1 ETFQA
6 FVSTLTELALGTEG
20 DVDALKAAAYPGTGR
35 TVAEEITHLI
45 ATIGENMGV
54 RRVAHVT
61 VPVGVVAS
69 YVHNAAAPGL
79 GKIGVIVGLQT
90 EGDAEQAT
98 ALGRQIA
105 MHIAAARPEAVSVD
119 EVDASALD
127 RERDVLT
134 EQARASGKPEN
145 IIAKMVEGRLRKYYE
160 EVVLLEQVWVIDG
173 ETKVGKVL
181 EAAAKDLGGPVTVT
195 GFARF
200 NLGEGIDKGES
211 DFAAEVQ
218 ATLGG

>member
-1 ETFQA
+1 
-6 FVSTLTELALGTEG
+6 
-20 DVDALKAAAYPGTGR
+20 
-35 TVAEEITHLI
+35 
-45 ATIGENMGV
+45 M
-54 RRVAHVT
+54 
-61 VPVGVVAS
+61 
-69 YVHNAAAPGL
+69 
-79 GKIGVIVGLQT
+79 
-90 EGDAEQAT
+90 
-98 ALGRQIA
+98 
-105 MHIAAARPEAVSVD
+105 D

-181 EAAAKDLGGPVTVT
+181 EAAAKDLGAPVTVT